1 MAAGGRS
8 GGGMPWPVRRL
19 LASAFVNSF
28 GNGFVFPFLF
38 VYLHQQRGLS
48 FAVAGLV
55 LASNGVAAISVSP
68 LAGAA
73 IDRFGARVVIVI
85 ALVLSAA
92 GYGAYIFVSSP
103 WQAFL
108 AAVVAGV
115 GAGGYW
121 PSHGTLLATA
131 ATDSGQ
137 AWGGRYQ
144 MMAAGFGAGVLV
156 AGQIV
161 HLHDMQSFR
170 LLFIVDAA
178 TFLVCIGLV
187 PRLPRHSREQAG
199 GGLLDVLADRPFRF
213 VFVLNTILI
222 GAGISQF
229 DVLPGY
235 LTSDA
240 GLSPRDVSLVFV
252 ANTVAVAALQPL
264 VARRLGHGRRMPAIA
279 AAAAVWAAMWIAVL
293 AIGSTLAGGLA
304 TGLFVAA
311 GATFGLGEC
320 LYATTMGPIAADLAE
335 PSLLGR
341 YMAVSSLSWSAGG
354 VLGPALGGWLLDQ
367 SSALLWCVQAGV
379 LVAAALAALAGERLL
394 PAHARRAQPSAAA
407 G

>member
-1 MAAGGRS
+1 MAAGGRRR
-8 GGGMPWPVRRL
+8 GGMPWPVRRL

-28 GNGFVFPFLF
+28 GNGFVIPFLF

-55 LASNGVAAISVSP
+55 LASNGVAAIAVTP

-73 IDRFGARVVIVI
+73 IDRFGGRLVIVV

-92 GYGAYIFVSSP
+92 GYSGYIFVSST

-108 AAVVAGV
+108 AAIVAGI

-131 ATDSGQ
+131 ASDTGS

-144 MMAAGFGAGVLV
+144 MMAAGFGAGVLM

-161 HLHDMQSFR
+161 HLHDAASFR
-170 LLFIVDAA
+170 SLFIVDAA

-187 PRLPRHSREQAG
+187 PRLPRHPREHTG
-199 GGLLDVLADRPFRF
+199 GGLLDVFADRPFRF

-222 GAGISQF
+222 SAGISQF

-240 GLSPRDVSLVFV
+240 GLSPRDVSAVFV
-252 ANTVAVAALQPL
+252 ANTVAVAVLQPL
-264 VARRLGHGRRMPAIA
+264 VARLLGTGRRMPAIA

-293 AIGSTLAGGLA
+293 IVGSTLGGGLA
-304 TGLFVAA
+304 TALFVAA
-311 GATFGLGEC
+311 GATFGMGEC

-354 VLGPALGGWLLDQ
+354 VLGPALGGWLLDH
-367 SSALLWCVQAGV
+367 SGALLWSVQASLL
-379 LVAAALAALAGERLL
+379 LVAAAAAIAGERLL
-394 PAHARRAQPSAAA
+394 PAHARRAQPSAA